1 MSRVAIRYSKALFEL
16 ALEQNLI
23 EDVRQ
28 DLMLIRE
35 VCQNNPDF
43 QQTLNNPLIEEN
55 VRLKIFEELFKT
67 RINPMTY
74 TFLQLLSRKRRS
86 SFLLEM
92 IDDYLQRVL
101 EHQGILSCLLIT
113 PTAVE
118 TNQIEIIKER
128 IEKLTQKSVICNSQ
142 IDDTVI
148 GGFIIKIK
156 DMVID
161 LSIKTLLEKLRTQL
175 IHG

>member
-1 MSRVAIRYSKALFEL
+1 LSRVAIRYSKALFEL
-16 ALEQNLI
+16 AVEQNLL
-23 EDVRQ
+23 EEVRQ

-55 VRLKIFEELFKT
+55 VRLKIFEELFKAN
-67 RINPMTY
+67 INPLTY

-92 IDDYLQRVL
+92 IDDYLERVL
-101 EHQGILSCLLIT
+101 EHKGILSCLLIT
-113 PTAVE
+113 PTSVE
-118 TNQIEIIKER
+118 ANQIETIKDR
-128 IEKLTQKSVICNSQ
+128 IETLTQKSVICNFQ
-142 IDDTVI
+142 IDDTLI

>member
-16 ALEQNLI
+16 AVEQNLL
-23 EDVRQ
+23 EEVRQ

-55 VRLKIFEELFKT
+55 VRLKIFEELFKAN
-67 RINPMTY
+67 INPLTY

-92 IDDYLQRVL
+92 IDDYLER
-101 EHQGILSCLLIT
+101 LSEL
-113 PTAVE
+113 
-118 TNQIEIIKER
+118 K
-128 IEKLTQKSVICNSQ
+128 
-142 IDDTVI
+142 
-148 GGFIIKIK
+148 
-156 DMVID
+156 
-161 LSIKTLLEKLRTQL
+161 
-175 IHG
+175 